1 MSHPVWVRGLKP
13 PRYCEYSEFASVAP
27 RVGAWIETDAQE
39 MLTGTPLSHPVWVR
53 GLKRTIRVNEA
64 SEAGSHPVWVR
75 GLKQSDVQVALNL
88 QRRTPCGCVD

>member
-1 MSHPVWVRGLKP
+1 M
-13 PRYCEYSEFASVAP
+13 
-27 RVGAWIETDAQE
+27 GAWIETDAQE

-75 GLKQSDVQVALNL
+75 GLKHGDSINRLYKKTVAP
-88 QRRTPCGCVD
+88 RVGAWIET